1 MKLKTLEII
10 GFKSFAN
17 KTVIDFQ
24 KGMTGI
30 VGPNGSGKS
39 NIIEA
44 IRWVMGEQ
52 SAKDLRGNKM
62 ADVIFAGTKNRK
74 ALNRAEVS
82 ITFDNSDHYIQ
93 SDFSE
98 LRITRRLYRSGE
110 SSYQLNGA
118 DCRLKDIHE
127 IFMDTGLGK
136 DGFSI
141 ISQGQVEKIFSAK
154 PEDRRGIIEE
164 VAGVYKY
171 KQNKTQAERDLAVT
185 DDNLDRVQDII
196 SEVES
201 RLAPL
206 ENQAQT
212 AKTYLEKRETFEKL
226 DQVRLTRSILSLQGQ
241 VVSQDGSLQE
251 LNSDVEKKQEEL
263 AGRKEKLTAARNQ
276 LTQVQ
281 EDKDQLNQN
290 ILAKTQQKEQL
301 IGNQK
306 LASQEAESLRHEQGT
321 LSAQEENLKAQGKKA
336 AAELAE
342 ADEKAT
348 ALTEKARSLKATIRQ
363 IEEEHGQAQVESIKA
378 ELEENRQAYV
388 AVMQELAALK
398 NKVTFEDRAL
408 EQAKDQ
414 QSRKEEALAIAQKAL
429 NEAKAKLADYEKE
442 HPDKT
447 TGENPYDAKLV
458 AAKDELNQAKKAYQE
473 AQEAWQ
479 RGAYDLDKAE
489 SVFQAESSLDDYA
502 GFYQGVKNLM
512 EAKVKRNFPGIRGV
526 VAELVSVPKDYTKA
540 IETVLGGALQNVVVD
555 NTKTAKSIV
564 SYMTKNRQGRVT
576 LLPEESIKPRQAR
589 DVYRAESEN
598 GFIGIAADL
607 VSMPKGMENVLSNL
621 LGTTLVVS
629 DLDAATRVAKAVQN
643 RMRVVSLD
651 GQLVNAGGSIT
662 GGANHRQGPSVLSR
676 QADLK
681 EKQDALDKQKQAV
694 EQLAAVR
701 NEKQQAVND
710 LSDSVQE
717 LQAAYY
723 DFENQGNQVDYQL
736 TALKDAVAQEETKVQ
751 TLTLDLSDL
760 KAEEEDALSAQ
771 AESKQALSDK
781 EKAQGEAEAKTKE
794 LTDKLA
800 QVEEEQA
807 AYQEEKAQFQAE
819 EATVSAKQEAALE
832 NKHRLQTLL
841 SELQTQQNELQARQA
856 AIKERLE
863 QAANGPA
870 LSEQLA
876 ALEEELATAGSKTD
890 ELTQSFTELT
900 NQVNELEESLASEQE
915 EVNKALVD
923 QANAAHRL
931 QSAQEKLAKQV
942 STLQQTYGLTVQ
954 SEADLPE
961 SELSDAEVDKELSAT
976 KRALDALGPVNIAAI
991 KEYDEIKERHS
1002 FLSQQAEDLH
1012 RAKATLQAT
1021 IDEMDQEVKVR
1032 FKETFDQVAEH
1043 FKDVFTKMFA
1053 GGQAQIELTDPEHL
1067 LTTGIDI
1074 KAQPP
1079 GKKFQQMSLL
1089 SGGEKALT
1097 AISLLFAILQVRPVP
1112 FAVLDEAEAALD
1124 EANVDR
1130 FAAYLKNFGG
1140 TTQFITITHRK
1151 GTMVAAA
1158 VLYGVTMQEAG
1169 VSKMV
1174 AVNIDQAEEKLA
1186 E

>member
-62 ADVIFAGTKNRK
+62 ADVIFAGTKDRK

-110 SSYQLNGA
+110 SSYQMNGA

-127 IFMDTGLGK
+127 LFMDTGLGR

-154 PEDRRGIIEE
+154 PEERRGIIEE

-171 KQNKTQAERDLAVT
+171 KQNKTQAEKDLAVT
-185 DDNLDRVQDII
+185 DDNLARVADIVH
-196 SEVES
+196 EVEG
-201 RLAPL
+201 RLTPL
-206 ENQAQT
+206 EKQAES
-212 AKTYLEKRETFEKL
+212 AKEYLEKRERYEQL
-226 DQVRLTRSILSLQGQ
+226 DQVRLTRSILSLQGK
-241 VVSQDGSLQE
+241 VVAQGKTLD
-251 LNSDVEKKQEEL
+251 EKKQDVSEKQTALAAHKELLASTRAEL
-263 AGRKEKLTAARNQ
+263 AS
-276 LTQVQ
+276 VQ
-281 EDKDQLNQN
+281 EAKDQLSED
-290 ILAKTQQKEQL
+290 ILTKTQQREQM

-306 LASQEAESLRHEQGT
+306 LASQEADSLQRESETLVKQQATLTTQGEQAASQLAEVDEQASL
-321 LSAQEENLKAQGKKA
+321 LSTKE
-336 AAELAE
+336 AEL
-342 ADEKAT
+342 K
-348 ALTEKARSLKATIRQ
+348 KTIQQ
-363 IEEEHGQAQVESIKA
+363 IEANHGQQQVDRIKA
-378 ELEENRQAYV
+378 DLESNRQAYV
-388 AVMQELAALK
+388 AVMQDLATYH
-398 NKVTFEDRAL
+398 NKVTFEEKAL
-408 EQAKDQ
+408 AQNQEQKA
-414 QSRKEEALAIAQKAL
+414 RKQELLKAAEEALAVAQK
-429 NEAKAKLADYEKE
+429 NLADYQKE
-442 HPDKT
+442 HPDQQA
-447 TGENPYDAKLV
+447 GENPYLAQLDEAKNQ
-458 AAKDELNQAKKAYQE
+458 LNQAKQSYQAAQQDWQKA
-473 AQEAWQ
+473 
-479 RGAYDLDKAE
+479 AYDLDKAQ
-489 SVFQAESSLDDYA
+489 SVYQAESSLDEYA

-512 EAKVKRNFPGIRGV
+512 APAVKRNFPGIRGV
-526 VAELVSVPKDYTKA
+526 VAELVEVPKQYTKA
-540 IETVLGGALQNVVVD
+540 VETVLGGALQNVVVD
-555 NTKTAKSIV
+555 STKTAKSIV
-564 SYMTKNRQGRVT
+564 QYLTKNRKGRVT
-576 LLPEESIKPRQAR
+576 LLPEDSIRSRTAR
-589 DVYRAESEN
+589 DVYRAEQEQ
-598 GFIGIAADL
+598 GFIGIASDL
-607 VSMPKGMENVLSNL
+607 VTMPKGMENIMTNL
-621 LGTTLVVS
+621 LGTTLVVQ
-629 DLDAATRVAKAVQN
+629 DLDAATRVARAVQN
-643 RMRVVSLD
+643 RLRVVSLD

-676 QADLK
+676 QAELK
-681 EKQDALDKQKQAV
+681 AKADALAEQKARVEKLVALRNQKQA
-694 EQLAAVR
+694 R
-701 NEKQQAVND
+701 VNQ
-710 LSDSVQE
+710 LSDKVQE
-717 LQAAYY
+717 LSASYY
-723 DFENQGNQVDYQL
+723 DFENQGQQVDYQL
-736 TALKDAVAQEETKVQ
+736 TALKDALAQEETKVQ
-751 TLTLDLSDL
+751 TLTLDLADL
-760 KAEEEDALSAQ
+760 KADEEDSQ
-771 AESKQALSDK
+771 AELAQSKQALLEK
-781 EKAQGEAEAKTKE
+781 ESAQAQAEATTAD
-794 LTDKLA
+794 LTEKLS

-807 AYQEEKAQFQAE
+807 GYQEEKANFQAE
-819 EATVSAKQEAALE
+819 MAKISAKREAAQAD
-832 NKHRLQTLL
+832 KDRLQALL
-841 SELQTQQNELQARQA
+841 AELQSQTNELTTRQSE
-856 AIKERLE
+856 IKERLE

-870 LSEQLA
+870 LAEQLA
-876 ALEEELATAGSKTD
+876 GLEEALQAADDQSKTLAD
-890 ELTQSFTELT
+890 RFQKLTQKVS
-900 NQVNELEESLASEQE
+900 ELEEQLSVQQE
-915 EVNKALVD
+915 TVNQLLMD
-923 QANAAHRL
+923 ESNAAHSL
-931 QSAQEKLAKQV
+931 QTMQEKLGKQV

-954 SEADLPE
+954 SQDDVKE
-961 SELSDAEVDKELSAT
+961 SELDDGEIDKTLAQI
-976 KRALDALGPVNIAAI
+976 KRALDSLGPVNIAAI
-991 KEYDEIKERHS
+991 QEYEEIKERHT
-1002 FLSQQAEDLH
+1002 FLTQQASDLEQ
-1012 RAKATLQAT
+1012 AKATLQAT

-1140 TTQFITITHRK
+1140 STQFITITHRK
-1151 GTMVAAA
+1151 GTMVAAT

-1174 AVNIDQAEEKLA
+1174 AVNLEQAEEKLA
-1186 E
+1186 